1 MIELDPIELLIDLIK
16 SFIFVGIIFLI
27 AQGFYYL
34 GNLMYKPIIYIVSII
49 GNIIMH
55 IFNFNIAPFSTF
67 AIILFIAAGILWLG
81 GFLNDEEKIL
91 AYEILTFIIWLIDG
105 IITLA
110 AYFNYQSNPTLLT
123 LYIGFGFLG
132 LIAPPFVYII
142 LNYVKDIMF
151 YIFDFLFY

>member
-1 MIELDPIELLIDLIK
+1 MMELDPIELLIDLIK
-16 SFIFVGIIFLI
+16 SFIFMGIIFLI

-34 GNLMYKPIIYIVSII
+34 GNLMYKPTIYIISII

-55 IFNFNIAPFSTF
+55 IFNFSIAPFGTF
-67 AIILFIAAGILWLG
+67 AIILFIAAGILFLSS
-81 GFLNDEEKIL
+81 FLNDEEKIL

-110 AYFNYQSNPTLLT
+110 AYLSYQSNPALLAP
-123 LYIGFGFLG
+123 YIGFGFLG
-132 LIAPPFVYII
+132 LIAPPFIYII
-142 LNYVKDIMF
+142 ANYIKDIMF